1 MCGPILNHLEKF
13 EMLRMG
19 RNPKA
24 EPNENEKQAAAPQPT
39 YNAPAPYA
47 TQAAAPPPAAT
58 PAYNNP
64 QPPVQPESERTPQ
77 ATRALTE
84 TESLAREIKD
94 GTMSGFVGGGTTL
107 SGEAVFKGMLRVDGH
122 LTGRINSEK
131 GTLIVSSGGRVDAD
145 IQVATAK
152 INGTV
157 NGDIIASERLE
168 LGRTAEVHGNIQAPL
183 LVIEQGA
190 IFEGNCRMKSVE
202 AARKD
207 VRPEKTQ
214 AKDSTQR
221 QSSLPPPT
229 TARSNAPEAVKAGN
243 PA

>member
-1 MCGPILNHLEKF
+1 
-13 EMLRMG
+13 MLRMG

-24 EPNENEKQAAAPQPT
+24 EPNENEKQAVAPQPT
-39 YNAPAPYA
+39 YNAPAPYG
-47 TQAAAPPPAAT
+47 TQTAAPPPAAT
-58 PAYNNP
+58 PAAYTNP
-64 QPPVQPESERTPQ
+64 QPPVQPEIERAPQ
-77 ATRALTE
+77 TTRAITE

-94 GTMSGFVGGGTTL
+94 GTMSGFVGGGTVL

-145 IQVATAK
+145 IEVATAK
-152 INGTV
+152 INGVV

-168 LGRTAEVHGNIQAPL
+168 LGRTAEVHGNVQTPV

-190 IFEGNCRMKSVE
+190 IFEGNCRMKSTD
-202 AARKD
+202 AARKNE
-207 VRPEKTQ
+207 RTEKAQ
-214 AKDSTQR
+214 LKDSLQR
-221 QSSLPPPT
+221 QGNLPPT
-229 TARSNAPEAVKAGN
+229 SAASSAATEAVKASN

>member
-1 MCGPILNHLEKF
+1 
-13 EMLRMG
+13 MLRMG

-24 EPNENEKQAAAPQPT
+24 EPNENEKQAAAPQAAYNTPASYNTPT
-39 YNAPAPYA
+39 
-47 TQAAAPPPAAT
+47 AAAPPPAAS
-58 PAYNNP
+58 PAYSNP
-64 QPPVQPESERTPQ
+64 QPPVQPDIERAPQ
-77 ATRALTE
+77 TTRAMTE

-94 GTMSGFVGGGTTL
+94 GTMSGFVGGGTVL

-122 LTGRINSEK
+122 LTGRISSEK

-152 INGTV
+152 INGSV

-168 LGRTAEVHGNIQAPL
+168 LGRTAEVHGNVQAPV

-190 IFEGNCRMKSVE
+190 IFEGSCRMKSLE
-202 AARKD
+202 TARKTELT
-207 VRPEKTQ
+207 EKAQ
-214 AKDSTQR
+214 AKDSPQR
-221 QSSLPPPT
+221 SSSVPPPT
-229 TARSNAPEAVKAGN
+229 AARSAAPEAVKATN